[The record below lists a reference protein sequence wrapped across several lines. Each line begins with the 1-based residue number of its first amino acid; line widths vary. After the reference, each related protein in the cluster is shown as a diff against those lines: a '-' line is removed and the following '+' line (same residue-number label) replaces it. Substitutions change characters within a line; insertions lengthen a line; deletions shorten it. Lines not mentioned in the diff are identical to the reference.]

1 MAGGVREP
9 GNFQSGFSTLRF
21 DVCTGEM
28 LHLGDAQPYLFHGL
42 AFCPDSKAM
51 VSVHSDATIRLW
63 DAELGRVVRQW
74 TGHQRETRTCAVS
87 PDGKLLATGGD
98 DGRIMIWNPLT
109 GRRVTAFSAHGGN
122 RVWRLCF
129 ARDGK
134 VLASSGNNGFV
145 NLWETGS
152 WTCLHRIPLAVSWN
166 AFVALSPDGRL
177 VAAAGLDNRLSIW
190 ESATGK
196 LLHDLAGHKS
206 KVVDALFAPDGK
218 TLTSTSDDGSTLVW
232 DLTRLPLPVPHA
244 KPGLPL
250 PPGALGRLG
259 TPAFREDA
267 AVWPA
272 AFSPDGKMLAVAS
285 GTPEELKRT
294 VSLWEVAGGK
304 RLRQFHSEFSIRCLM
319 FSHDGTI
326 LSGACGGQVICWDS
340 ATGQRLQLF
349 NQSADFLAF
358 SPTDSLLA
366 AAADYSQGGTE
377 SAIGLWN
384 VTTGKEVLRFPP
396 SKEPIRML
404 AFSLDGTCLF
414 SSNAPQLT
422 REEPRGPTKVQRW
435 DLKTGKQ
442 DGEWVCDSFPWTHSP
457 DGKRLARWSFDVCQ
471 DGWLSPDGRT
481 RAACL
486 EDGIQLSDAKT
497 GKRPHILP
505 GVEPLSFS
513 ADGRYLATK
522 DHASGGRI
530 VRLWETATGKEWRPV
545 PGHQSAVQAL
555 ALSPDGRVAATG
567 GADGLVQLWRTSNQQ
582 PLARF
587 AGHTHKITR
596 VAFSPDGR
604 LVASGDASN
613 TVFLW
618 EASSGK
624 EHSRFTLPAPKV
636 ETGGESGVTSLAFT
650 PDGRRLLA
658 GTAGGELRCW
668 SLGSL
673 QQVCFRKGDQQDP
686 RSMPFSGWPTPGP
699 VGATKKRN
707 PETTRGDNPDP
718 GNKDGQG
725 TVSDRAGR
733 G

>member
-1 MAGGVREP
+1 
-9 GNFQSGFSTLRF
+9 
-21 DVCTGEM
+21 
-28 LHLGDAQPYLFHGL
+28 
-42 AFCPDSKAM
+42 
-51 VSVHSDATIRLW
+51 
-63 DAELGRVVRQW
+63 
-74 TGHQRETRTCAVS
+74 
-87 PDGKLLATGGD
+87 
-98 DGRIMIWNPLT
+98 
-109 GRRVTAFSAHGGN
+109 
-122 RVWRLCF
+122 
-129 ARDGK
+129 
-134 VLASSGNNGFV
+134 
-145 NLWETGS
+145 
-152 WTCLHRIPLAVSWN
+152 
-166 AFVALSPDGRL
+166 
-177 VAAAGLDNRLSIW
+177 
-190 ESATGK
+190 
-196 LLHDLAGHKS
+196 
-206 KVVDALFAPDGK
+206 
-218 TLTSTSDDGSTLVW
+218 
-232 DLTRLPLPVPHA
+232 
-244 KPGLPL
+244 
-250 PPGALGRLG
+250 
-259 TPAFREDA
+259 
-267 AVWPA
+267 
-272 AFSPDGKMLAVAS
+272 
-285 GTPEELKRT
+285 
-294 VSLWEVAGGK
+294 
-304 RLRQFHSEFSIRCLM
+304 
-319 FSHDGTI
+319 
-326 LSGACGGQVICWDS
+326 
-340 ATGQRLQLF
+340 
-349 NQSADFLAF
+349 
-358 SPTDSLLA
+358 
-366 AAADYSQGGTE
+366 
-377 SAIGLWN
+377 
-384 VTTGKEVLRFPP
+384 
-396 SKEPIRML
+396 ML

-686 RSMPFSGWPTPGP
+686 RSAALSPDGRLLVLWEQPKKEIQKPQEATIQILATRTGKERFRIEPGGDEQVIALTFSGDGKWLLLCCRWQSKDGSSTRARLSLWETATGKEMQSLVVGRGLELLALAPDGRTVIGCSPGP
-699 VGATKKRN
+699 LSESWLRVFDLKSGW
-707 PETTRGDNPDP
+707 ERGDLAVRTPQVAALAISPDGRTLLTGRTD
-718 GNKDGQG
+718 GNVLVWDGERLTRQHRDVEG
-725 TVSDRAGR
+725 SEPDREQLWSDLTGMDPDAPTRPVAASWPDRTLLCLCCEGQLASRASQQCEPMDQRTWITTPSRFESEPCANWNNRVRTSKPSYAKLWRRSHGR
-733 G
+733 GEAFTWRNCSIGLITTWVLRCVCWRSVPRQYWNESGRRKPASSCGTWLRATPRHS